1 MFAYPRAVLVVPG
14 HFFFCVFVAA
24 LAFLVLWGAN
34 FRVNCRCPFVRL
46 AGCEFPSFFSLPV
59 LPFSC
64 GVRSPLL
71 IVAAPSMPL
80 LSSSCGLAKGLYTAV
95 ACLAFV
101 TVSLVLI
108 PHCGLKAV
116 SFSWCVTCACTCALA
131 AWLFCIGANVQ
142 PEWLLHS
149 LLVSLCG
156 VTLARVRWIFIRP
169 ANASDSLRFS
179 KLRKDTI
186 AVATTSDS

>member
-116 SFSWCVTCACTCALA
+116 FFSWCVTCALA
-131 AWLFCIGANVQ
+131 AWLCIGANVQ

-169 ANASDSLRFS
+169 ANPSDSLRFS
-179 KLRKDTI
+179 KLRKDTV